1 MAPRPEKDD
10 DGYMQRSTKWYLAG
24 VGAII
29 LTAVLAV
36 TLAPTPPQLD
46 PTTPEGV
53 VQTYVQ
59 AVMTDDA
66 TSAEAALTAKAARL
80 CTDFPVRTN
89 RIQRVRIADSAVN
102 GDRAVVDVRIT
113 WEPADAF
120 SSEWSED
127 GSFRLVERDGLWK
140 IDEAPWSLCRGW

>member
-1 MAPRPEKDD
+1 MAPRSKKADD
-10 DGYMQRSTKWYLAG
+10 EIMQRSTKWYLAG

-29 LTAVLAV
+29 VSAVLAV
-36 TLAPTPPQLD
+36 TLSPAPRQLD

-66 TSAEAALTAKAARL
+66 GSAEAVLTAKAARA

-89 RIQRVRIADSAVN
+89 QIQRVRIADSAVN
-102 GDRAVVDVRIT
+102 DDRAVVDVRIT
-113 WEPADAF
+113 WEPYDAF
-120 SSEWSED
+120 SSEWTED
-127 GSFRLVERDGLWK
+127 GSFRLVEKDGIWT
-140 IDEAPWSLCRGW
+140 IDEVPWPLCKGR